1 VAQYGKHI
9 ESPPY
14 VLGTK
19 RKAFSFH
26 IKTNEMLSEPINA
39 FSSHKKTS
47 EMLSEPVNPFL
58 LGHLGWGQRLNF
70 FFEKKT
76 HQRLQETKFP
86 NTHKLQYG
94 LKENKF
100 N

>member
-14 VLGTK
+14 ILATK

-39 FSSHKKTS
+39 FSFHKKTS
-47 EMLSEPVNPFL
+47 EMLSELVNAFL
-58 LGHLGWGQRLNF
+58 LGHIGWGQRLNF
-70 FFEKKT
+70 KKKKKNPPT
-76 HQRLQETKFP
+76 SARKQISQHAQITIW
-86 NTHKLQYG
+86 
-94 LKENKF
+94 LKRK
-100 N
+100 

>member
-1 VAQYGKHI
+1 MVAQYGKHI

-70 FFEKKT
+70 FLKKKPT
-76 HQRLQETKFP
+76 NVCKKPNFP
-86 NTHKLQYG
+86 TRTNY
-94 LKENKF
+94 NMV
-100 N
+100 